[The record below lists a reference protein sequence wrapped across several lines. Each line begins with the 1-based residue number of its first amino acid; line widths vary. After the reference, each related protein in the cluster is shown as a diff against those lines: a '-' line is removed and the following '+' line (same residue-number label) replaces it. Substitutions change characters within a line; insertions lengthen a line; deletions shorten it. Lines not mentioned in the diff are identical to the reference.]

1 MNTTP
6 TLDKEIKT
14 VYCLYR
20 VSTKGQVDKD
30 DIPMQKQACRE
41 FAAHQRGWVI
51 KKEFQEQGVSGFKI
65 SAKDRDAVQELK
77 TAALKKE
84 FDVLLVFM
92 FDRLGRI
99 DNETPFV
106 VEWFIKNGIEVWS
119 VNEGEQR
126 MDSHVDKLMNYIR
139 FWQANG
145 ESEKT
150 SLRVKTRLQQ
160 LVEEGYYTGGCAPFG
175 YRLVNSGIVN
185 KKGKELLKLEQDPS
199 EVDIVRTIFE
209 KSVKDGLG
217 SYKMAEYI
225 NERKILTHNGSKFQS
240 NTIKRILSNEIYCG
254 FYVRGGVR
262 SRRIE
267 ELRIIDDQT
276 YARAQEILQ
285 QRKYKQDK
293 KTQISKK
300 AKSSTLLGGNIYCA
314 HCGQRLCANSYMDRY
329 KTKDGKIHES
339 VRRYRYLCAGA
350 AMNRN
355 ECDGQTVYTAQKVD
369 SVVIQVLH
377 ECFKKIKVTPKDAA
391 IEKRYKAQIT
401 ELKREI
407 KKLEKENESLKR
419 KLRELS
425 AEIANALLGDSK
437 FTEDALAL
445 AITTTKD
452 KIVDRT
458 ALIEEKKNHLDNK
471 EAEMVKLDYYYEQ
484 FVSWADEFDNAS
496 AERKR
501 MILCTLFKRITVGKD
516 YRIEV
521 LLDNSY
527 EQFIA

>member
-1 MNTTP
+1 MTLIKFLGKEGRTT
-6 TLDKEIKT
+6 
-14 VYCLYR
+14 
-20 VSTKGQVDKD
+20 
-30 DIPMQKQACRE
+30 IPMQKQACRE

-65 SAKDRDAVQELK
+65 SANDRDAVQELK

-199 EVDIVRTIFE
+199 EVDIVRIIFE

-267 ELRIIDDQT
+267 ELQIIDDQT
-276 YARAQEILQ
+276 FARAQEILQ

-300 AKSSTLLGGNIYCA
+300 S
-314 HCGQRLCANSYMDRY
+314 
-329 KTKDGKIHES
+329 
-339 VRRYRYLCAGA
+339 
-350 AMNRN
+350 
-355 ECDGQTVYTAQKVD
+355 
-369 SVVIQVLH
+369 
-377 ECFKKIKVTPKDAA
+377 
-391 IEKRYKAQIT
+391 
-401 ELKREI
+401 EI
-407 KKLEKENESLKR
+407 FH
-419 KLRELS
+419 
-425 AEIANALLGDSK
+425 A
-437 FTEDALAL
+437 
-445 AITTTKD
+445 
-452 KIVDRT
+452 
-458 ALIEEKKNHLDNK
+458 
-471 EAEMVKLDYYYEQ
+471 
-484 FVSWADEFDNAS
+484 SW
-496 AERKR
+496 R
-501 MILCTLFKRITVGKD
+501 
-516 YRIEV
+516 
-521 LLDNSY
+521 
-527 EQFIA
+527 

>member
-1 MNTTP
+1 MINNP
-6 TLDKEIKT
+6 TLDKEVKT

-20 VSTKGQVDKD
+20 VSTKGQVDKN

-41 FAAHQRGWVI
+41 FAARQRGWVI
-51 KKEFQEQGVSGFKI
+51 KKEFQEKGVSGFKI
-65 SAKDRDAVQELK
+65 SANDRDAVQELK
-77 TAALKKE
+77 TAALKGE

-92 FDRLGRI
+92 FDRIGRI

-150 SLRVKTRLQQ
+150 SLRVKTRLHQ

-175 YRLVNSGIVN
+175 YKLVKSGVIN
-185 KKGKELLKLEQDPS
+185 KKGKELLKLEQEPS
-199 EVDIVRTIFE
+199 EVQIVKIIFE
-209 KSVKDGLG
+209 KSVMDGLG

-225 NERKILTHNGSKFQS
+225 NERNILTHNGAKFQS

-254 FYVRGGVR
+254 FNVRGGVR

-267 ELRIIDDQT
+267 ELQIIDDEMFVK
-276 YARAQEILQ
+276 AQNILE
-285 QRKYKQDK
+285 QRKYTHEE
-293 KTQISKK
+293 KTQLSKK

-314 HCGQRLCANSYMDRY
+314 HCGQLLCANSFMDKY
-329 KTKDGKIHES
+329 QTKDGKWHNGG
-339 VRRYRYLCAGA
+339 RRYRYLCSGA
-350 AMNRN
+350 AMKRN
-355 ECDGQTVYTAQKVD
+355 GCDGQTVYTAQKVD
-369 SVVIQVLH
+369 EVVIRVLH
-377 ECFKKIKVTPKDAA
+377 ECFKKLKVTPKDAA
-391 IEKRYKAQIT
+391 IEKRYKAQIK
-401 ELKREI
+401 EIKQEI
-407 KKLEKENESLKR
+407 KKLEKETETLKR
-419 KLRELS
+419 KMRDLA
-425 AEIANALLGDSK
+425 AEIANALIGDSK
-437 FTEDALAL
+437 FTEEALSL
-445 AITTTKD
+445 AIDTAKA
-452 KIVDRT
+452 KIENNVS
-458 ALIEEKKNHLDNK
+458 LIEEKRYQLNHK
-471 EAEMVKLDYYYEQ
+471 EADIQKMDYYYQQ

-501 MILCTLFKRITVGKD
+501 MILCTLFKEITIGKG
-516 YRIEV
+516 YKIE
-521 LLDNSY
+521 LLMDNSY

>member
-1 MNTTP
+1 MIYNP
-6 TLDKEIKT
+6 TLDKEVKT

-20 VSTKGQVDKD
+20 VSTKGQVDKN

-41 FAAHQRGWVI
+41 FAERQRGWVI
-51 KKEFQEQGVSGFKI
+51 KKEFQEKGVSGFKV
-65 SAKDRDAVQELK
+65 SADDRDAVQELK
-77 TAALKKE
+77 TAALRKE
-84 FDVLLVFM
+84 FDILLVFM
-92 FDRLGRI
+92 FDRIGRI

-185 KKGKELLKLEQDPS
+185 KKGKELLKLEQEPS
-199 EVDIVRTIFE
+199 EVEIVRTIFE

-225 NERKILTHNGSKFQS
+225 NDRKILTHNGSRFQS

-267 ELRIIDDQT
+267 ELQIIDDHT
-276 YARAQEILQ
+276 FERAQEILK
-285 QRKYKQDK
+285 QRKYKQEER
-293 KTQISKK
+293 TQISKK
-300 AKSSTLLGGNIYCA
+300 AKSSTMLGGNIYCA
-314 HCGQRLCANSYMDRY
+314 HCGQKLCANSFIDRY
-329 KTKDGKIHES
+329 KTKDGKVHEG
-339 VRRYRYLCAGA
+339 VRRFRYLCAGA

-355 ECDGQTVYTAQKVD
+355 QCDGQTVYMAQKVD
-369 SVVIQVLH
+369 SVVVEVLH
-377 ECFKKIKVTPKDAA
+377 ECFRKIKVTPKDAA
-391 IEKRYKAQIT
+391 IEKRYKAQIS
-401 ELKREI
+401 EIKRDI
-407 KKLEKENESLKR
+407 KKLEKETESLKR

-445 AITTTKD
+445 AITTTKERIAD
-452 KIVDRT
+452 ST
-458 ALIEEKKNHLDNK
+458 ALLEEKKSQLDNK
-471 EAEMVKLDYYYEQ
+471 EADMLKLDYYYEQ

-496 AERKR
+496 PERKR
-501 MILCTLFKRITVGKD
+501 MILCTLFKEISVGKG

-527 EQFIA
+527 QQFIA

>member
-1 MNTTP
+1 
-6 TLDKEIKT
+6 
-14 VYCLYR
+14 
-20 VSTKGQVDKD
+20 
-30 DIPMQKQACRE
+30 MQKQACRE
-41 FAAHQRGWVI
+41 FAERQRGWVI
-51 KKEFQEQGVSGFKI
+51 KKEFQEKGVSGFKV
-65 SAKDRDAVQELK
+65 SADDRDAVQELK
-77 TAALKKE
+77 TAALRKE
-84 FDVLLVFM
+84 FDILLVFM
-92 FDRLGRI
+92 FDRIGRI

-150 SLRVKTRLQQ
+150 SMRVKTRLQQ

-185 KKGKELLKLEQDPS
+185 KKGKELLKLEQEPS
-199 EVDIVRTIFE
+199 EVEIVRTIFE

-225 NERKILTHNGSKFQS
+225 NDRKILTHNGSKFQS

-267 ELRIIDDQT
+267 ELQIIDDHT
-276 YARAQEILQ
+276 FERAQEILN
-285 QRKYKQDK
+285 QRKYKQEER
-293 KTQISKK
+293 TQISKK
-300 AKSSTLLGGNIYCA
+300 AKSSTMLGGNIYCA
-314 HCGQRLCANSYMDRY
+314 HCGQKLCANSFIDRY
-329 KTKDGKIHES
+329 KTKDGKVHEG
-339 VRRYRYLCAGA
+339 VRRFRYLCAGA

-355 ECDGQTVYTAQKVD
+355 QCDGQTVYMAQKVD
-369 SVVIQVLH
+369 SVVIEVLH
-377 ECFKKIKVTPKDAA
+377 ECFRKIKVTPKDAA
-391 IEKRYKAQIT
+391 IEKRYKAQIS
-401 ELKREI
+401 EIKRDI
-407 KKLEKENESLKR
+407 KKLEKDTESLKR

-445 AITTTKD
+445 AIATTKERIAD
-452 KIVDRT
+452 ST
-458 ALIEEKKNHLDNK
+458 ALLEEKKSRLDNK
-471 EAEMVKLDYYYEQ
+471 EADMLKLDYYYEQ

-496 AERKR
+496 PERKR
-501 MILCTLFKRITVGKD
+501 MILCALFKEISVGKG

-527 EQFIA
+527 QQFIA

>member
-1 MNTTP
+1 MKYNP

-20 VSTKGQVDKD
+20 VSTKGQVDKN

-41 FAAHQRGWVI
+41 FAARQRGWVI
-51 KKEFQEQGVSGFKI
+51 KKEFQEKGVSGFKV
-65 SAKDRDAVQELK
+65 SADDRDAVHELK
-77 TAALKKE
+77 AAALKKQ
-84 FDVLLVFM
+84 FDILLVFM
-92 FDRLGRI
+92 FDRIGRI

-139 FWQANG
+139 FWQASG

-150 SLRVKTRLQQ
+150 SLRVRTRLQQ

-185 KKGKELLKLEQDPS
+185 KKGKELLKLEQEPS
-199 EVDIVRTIFE
+199 EVEIVKIIFE

-225 NERKILTHNGSKFQS
+225 NDRRILTHNGSRFQS

-262 SRRIE
+262 SRRID
-267 ELRIIDDQT
+267 ELQIIDDQT
-276 YARAQEILQ
+276 FARAQEILK
-285 QRKYKQDK
+285 QRKYKQDE
-293 KTQISKK
+293 KTQLSKK

-314 HCGQRLCANSYMDRY
+314 HCGQKLCANSYMDKY
-329 KTKDGKIHES
+329 KTKDGEWHNS
-339 VRRYRYLCAGA
+339 VRRYRYLCPGA
-350 AMNRN
+350 AMNRRQ
-355 ECDGQTVYTAQKVD
+355 CDGQTVYTAHLVD
-369 SVVIQVLH
+369 SVVIEVLH

-391 IEKRYKAQIT
+391 IEKRYKAQIS
-401 ELKREI
+401 EIKLDI
-407 KKLEKENESLKR
+407 KKLEKEVENLKR

-445 AITTTKD
+445 AIATTKD
-452 KIVDRT
+452 R
-458 ALIEEKKNHLDNK
+458 IEEQTAVLEEKRSQLDNK
-471 EAEMVKLDYYYEQ
+471 QADVLKLDYYYEQ

-496 AERKR
+496 QERKR
-501 MILCTLFKRITVGKD
+501 MILCTLFKEISVGKD
-516 YRIEV
+516 YKIEI
-521 LLDNSY
+521 LMDNSY
-527 EQFIA
+527 QQFIA